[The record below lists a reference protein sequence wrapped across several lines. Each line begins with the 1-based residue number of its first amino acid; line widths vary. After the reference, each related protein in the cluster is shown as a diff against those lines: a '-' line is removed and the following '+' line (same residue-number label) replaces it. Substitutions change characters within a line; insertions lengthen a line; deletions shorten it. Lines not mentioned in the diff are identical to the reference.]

1 MNSKIASEYI
11 LQSLEKQDSGGYANL
26 NKWDLEDSLNRQ
38 ATDWFRRQVYG
49 TNQRQEQQEESTM
62 VTDDIQNLL
71 VEKKMSVVNN
81 ELYADSIKIPDNY
94 RYYNKLSVYCSKGDC
109 KKILI
114 PSLFVENANTDF
126 YSSDWSLSPS
136 FDFEQC
142 FHVLLNNRFR
152 IFHIGDFKIDYIKLF
167 YFRDPKKI
175 SMEPIN
181 LETEWEWKE
190 DVAQLIIENA
200 IKQLAGSIEH
210 ISANQIADKNQI
222 NNN

>member
-11 LQSLEKQDSGGYANL
+11 LQSLEKQDSGGYANFT
-26 NKWDLEDSLNRQ
+26 KWDLEDSLNRQ

-62 VTDDIQNLL
+62 VTDDIQNFL

-81 ELYADSIKIPDNY
+81 EFYADSIKIPENY
-94 RYYNKLSVYCSKGDC
+94 RYYNKLSVYCSSGDC

-114 PSLFVENANTDF
+114 PSLFIENANTDS

-152 IFHIGDFKIDYIKLF
+152 VFHMGEFKVDYIRLF
-167 YFRDPKKI
+167 YFREPKKI
-175 SMEPIN
+175 SMDSSNI
-181 LETEWEWKE
+181 ETEWEWKE
-190 DVAQLIIENA
+190 DVAQLIIENS

-210 ISANQIADKNQI
+210 ITANQIADKNQI